1 MLIQPYLFFDGRCD
15 EAIEFY
21 KKAIGAEVEMLMR
34 WKDAPDKSMCTPAN
48 ENKVMHSCLKIG
60 DTNVMASDGR
70 NTGNPKFD
78 GFALSLDVKTDA
90 EAATL
95 FKALSDGGEVRD
107 ADGPDLLRLELRHGA
122 RPFRRALDGAQGEVS
137 ATQQNRE
144 SVMAESKRV
153 RHVARVRRAARAAV
167 AMLHRS
173 GTHEALVGPE
183 GLHRARPPR
192 WICAS
197 AAPTTTA

>member
-21 KKAIGAEVEMLMR
+21 KKAIGAEVAMLMR
-34 WKDAPDKSMCTPAN
+34 WKDSPDKSMCTPAN

-90 EAATL
+90 EAATR
-95 FKALSDGGEVRD
+95 FKALSDGGEVVMPM
-107 ADGPDLLRLELRHGA
+107 GPTFFASSFGMVA
-122 RPFRRALDGAQGEVS
+122 RPFRRALDGA
-137 ATQQNRE
+137 
-144 SVMAESKRV
+144 
-153 RHVARVRRAARAAV
+153 
-167 AMLHRS
+167 
-173 GTHEALVGPE
+173 
-183 GLHRARPPR
+183 
-192 WICAS
+192 
-197 AAPTTTA
+197 